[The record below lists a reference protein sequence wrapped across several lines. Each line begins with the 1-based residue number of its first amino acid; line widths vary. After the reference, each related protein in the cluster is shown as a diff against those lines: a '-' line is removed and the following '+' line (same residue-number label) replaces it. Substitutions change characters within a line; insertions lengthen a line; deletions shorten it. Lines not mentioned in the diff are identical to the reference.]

1 MIDIGVVATKFTATF
16 GLAADLVFGRA
27 PGRVNLIGEHTDYND
42 GYVLPMAIERDI
54 VLVGRPVA
62 GRLVRAH
69 SMDFNQSGEFSL
81 DDLVR
86 PGRPHWLN
94 YTKGVAKF
102 LSETRVKIPGFEV
115 VIAGD
120 VPIGG
125 GLSSS
130 AAVEVASVAFILAL
144 VGQSMDPV
152 AAAKLAR
159 RAENEFVGVQCGIM
173 DQFIAVMGR
182 KDHALLIDCR
192 DLSHRAI
199 PTFGADYEFVICDT
213 GVKHELGATEYHH
226 RQAECRQAVQA
237 LARHR
242 PEVKAL
248 RDVALEELEAREAE
262 LPEVVFRRARH
273 VVTENNR
280 VLAAVK
286 ALDAGDAAGFGRLM
300 NASHESLRD
309 DYAVSCTELDRMV
322 ELARELPG
330 VLGARM
336 TGGGFGGCTVNLVGS
351 RHAGA
356 FCRQIAE
363 RYGQA
368 TGLKACIIRSRAAQG
383 MRSGR
388 LNSGQEEAT

>member
-1 MIDIGVVATKFTATF
+1 MIDIGAVATKFTATF

-42 GYVLPMAIERDI
+42 GFVLPMAIERDI

-81 DDLVR
+81 DDLAR
-86 PGRPHWLN
+86 PGQPHWLN

-102 LSETRVKIPGFEV
+102 LSETRMKIPGFEV

-144 VGQSMDPV
+144 SGQSMDPV

-226 RQAECRQAVQA
+226 RQAECRQAVQV

-242 PEVKAL
+242 PERSGPCRGL
-248 RDVALEELEAREAE
+248 RDG
-262 LPEVVFRRARH
+262 RARGRARAPR
-273 VVTENNR
+273 TPEMG
-280 VLAAVK
+280 LAPDAVPSRPT
-286 ALDAGDAAGFGRLM
+286 AGPAFGPHLRRL
-300 NASHESLRD
+300 HRGRRESIH
-309 DYAVSCTELDRMV
+309 
-322 ELARELPG
+322 
-330 VLGARM
+330 LGAP
-336 TGGGFGGCTVNLVGS
+336 L
-351 RHAGA
+351 
-356 FCRQIAE
+356 
-363 RYGQA
+363 
-368 TGLKACIIRSRAAQG
+368 GL
-383 MRSGR
+383 GR
-388 LNSGQEEAT
+388 